1 MAEETEASIDIDA
14 TPQEILAV
22 VTDFDAYPEWASGV
36 KKAEVKR
43 KDSRGRPSEV
53 WMEAG
58 SMGVGASYTLAY
70 SYRTKDSGLSWRS
83 KEASGAVK
91 AIEGEYALDPLDDGK
106 TRVTYRT
113 TIELAIK
120 VPGFMKRQGERMI
133 IDDALKGLKK
143 RVETR

>member
-1 MAEETEASIDIDA
+1 MAEETEGSVEINA
-14 TPQEILAV
+14 TPEEILEV
-22 VTDFDAYPEWASGV
+22 ITDFDAYPEWASGV

-43 KDSRGRPSEV
+43 KNSRGRPSEV

-70 SYRTKDSGLSWRS
+70 SYRAKNSGLSWRS
-83 KEASGAVK
+83 TEASGAVK

-120 VPGFMKRQGERMI
+120 VPGFMKRQGEKMV
-133 IDDALKGLKK
+133 IDAALKGLKE
-143 RVETR
+143 RVESR